1 MEGSL
6 AWSDSLPTLGS
17 GGDLAVQSAVVA
29 RLVDQPLALLGLILV
44 LLLLAVLSRVR
55 DGRRQVMAAWLP
67 RLLLLRIAVVAAL
80 LAAALTWLG
89 AEGEWLQWVGV
100 AADLGLELALIDVV
114 FTLIWRTLIVAG
126 AFKRAPPEILRNI
139 LFSF

>member
-1 MEGSL
+1 M
-6 AWSDSLPTLGS
+6 
-17 GGDLAVQSAVVA
+17 QSAVVA
-29 RLVDQPLALLGLILV
+29 RLVDQPLALLALIM

-55 DGRRQVMAAWLP
+55 DGRRQAMAASFP
-67 RLLLLRIAVVAAL
+67 RLLLLRIAVVPVL

-89 AEGEWLQWVGV
+89 AEGEWLQWVGF

-114 FTLIWRTLIVAG
+114 FTLVWRTLIVAG

-139 LFSF
+139 LFSTFMSLVLALSLGQRGMLTTLS